1 MGKIFVKKG
10 DTVKVLSGKD
20 KKKVGEVLVV
30 YPKTRTAIVRGV
42 NIVVKHEKKKQGEEK
57 GHIVKREARIRL
69 SKVMVIEK
77 ENNIPTRIGRKKD
90 KDGNLQRYSKKTGNF
105 I

>member
-1 MGKIFVKKG
+1 
-10 DTVKVLSGKD
+10 
-20 KKKVGEVLVV
+20 
-30 YPKTRTAIVRGV
+30 
-42 NIVVKHEKKKQGEEK
+42 
-57 GHIVKREARIRL
+57 VKREARIRL